1 MVRFDAAFF
10 LGTNVNADQDFSF
23 GDPTQSKID
32 KSYEI
37 GQSLRMKMKQHY
49 DVCRSFLLKDIKLHL
64 FLYAFGRFYEKKNNL
79 RK

>member
-1 MVRFDAAFF
+1 MATEKFMCLREKISQFPLNAILTRNVRFCIRLYPLPFMVRFDAAFF

-37 GQSLRMKMKQHY
+37 G
-49 DVCRSFLLKDIKLHL
+49 
-64 FLYAFGRFYEKKNNL
+64 
-79 RK
+79 